1 MFSPTKNK
9 PMTRKTKIDRGL
21 ELETQSSDTLN
32 QKLKEAEK
40 SKKKSQKKK

>member
-1 MFSPTKNK
+1 
-9 PMTRKTKIDRGL
+9 MTRKTKIDRGL